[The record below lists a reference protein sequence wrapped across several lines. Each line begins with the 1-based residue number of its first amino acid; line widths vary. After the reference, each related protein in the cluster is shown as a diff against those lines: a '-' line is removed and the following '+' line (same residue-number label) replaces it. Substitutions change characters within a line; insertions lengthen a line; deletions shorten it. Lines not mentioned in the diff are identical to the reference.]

1 MGRDRHWGNRLPL
14 LYGSAWKEDQTA
26 TNVVDAVLAGF
37 RGVDTACQPQHYR
50 EDLVGEALRTLAA
63 KHGIGREAVWL
74 QTKFTPAL
82 HQGADVPYDPAA
94 PLSDQVAQSVQVS
107 LKNLQVTSVDA
118 LLLHGPLETHER
130 TMEAWRAMERQVELG
145 FVTQLG
151 ISNLHDVRRFE
162 RIYEEAAVKPRVLQN
177 RFSPQLL
184 DPRRSFRPRR
194 RDVAPSSQVM
204 IGDPIVL
211 PKNTTCVYQPFWV
224 LSANGQQLK
233 SPAVTAAALAH
244 HVDPEQ
250 VLFSYLRQ
258 QGAQPLSGTTSTVYM
273 KDNLA
278 SSDFAPSR
286 AEMRELDGIFLR
298 PRGAYAAPRRRI
310 STWRGPR

>member
-1 MGRDRHWGNRLPL
+1 MARNSEEPRQWPRLGPGPALGQPAAL

-63 KHGIGREAVWL
+63 EHGIGREAVWL

-162 RIYEEAAVKPRVLQN
+162 RIYEEAAGQAARAPEPLLAAAGSAIRVEA
-177 RFSPQLL
+177 S
-184 DPRRSFRPRR
+184 RPRR

-204 IGDPIVL
+204 MRRSDCFA
-211 PKNTTCVYQPFWV
+211 KNT
-224 LSANGQQLK
+224 A
-233 SPAVTAAALAH
+233 
-244 HVDPEQ
+244 
-250 VLFSYLRQ
+250 
-258 QGAQPLSGTTSTVYM
+258 
-273 KDNLA
+273 
-278 SSDFAPSR
+278 
-286 AEMRELDGIFLR
+286 
-298 PRGAYAAPRRRI
+298 
-310 STWRGPR
+310 

>member
-1 MGRDRHWGNRLPL
+1 MQPPPKRPAPNTRQLLIVAALTLVALALTWPGTPRSPGSGLVLGRDRHWGNRLPL

-63 KHGIGREAVWL
+63 EHGIGREAVWL

-82 HQGADVPYDPAA
+82 HQGEDVPYDPAA

-177 RFSPQLL
+177 RFSPQLGPRSASKL
-184 DPRRSFRPRR
+184 PVRVDATSPRPRRS
-194 RDVAPSSQVM
+194 
-204 IGDPIVL
+204 
-211 PKNTTCVYQPFWV
+211 
-224 LSANGQQLK
+224 
-233 SPAVTAAALAH
+233 
-244 HVDPEQ
+244 
-250 VLFSYLRQ
+250 
-258 QGAQPLSGTTSTVYM
+258 
-273 KDNLA
+273 
-278 SSDFAPSR
+278 
-286 AEMRELDGIFLR
+286 
-298 PRGAYAAPRRRI
+298 
-310 STWRGPR
+310 